1 MSLLLFKLIMI
12 LIEVLFN
19 YFLKI
24 ALFFYD
30 FVDETKRWL
39 EMFLNNY
46 SLNSLK
52 TRFYQA
58 FLSLSIINLLLC
70 IFEVKTLI
78 SIIIF
83 VLSFYLYI
91 NNKIQCF
98 MDKGLLYYLPYNI
111 KLVLL
116 RRSFFDILCDLW
128 YFSKIKLYL
137 KAIFI
142 PLIIKP
148 SP

>member
-1 MSLLLFKLIMI
+1 MSFLLYKLIMI

-19 YFLKI
+19 YSLKV

-30 FVDETKRWL
+30 IVDETKKWL
-39 EMFLNNY
+39 EVFINNY
-46 SLNSLK
+46 SILK

-58 FLSLSIINLLLC
+58 FLTLSIINLLLC

-83 VLSFYLYI
+83 VLSLYLYI

-128 YFSKIKLYL
+128 YFSKLKLYL